1 MNMLEYT
8 FHTHFWMGR
17 EVKLHEPSNNDPSL
31 ILLYPEAI
39 SHTCKRRM
47 KKQDGMDCWRAQ
59 NLFLFLL
66 FIGTAVVIIPRRSKG
81 NTSLLYFLTDH
92 VEAIQN
98 QVRSHTLTTI
108 SFQSQ
113 YEIQPKYGII
123 SSSSANTF
131 KNFVRP
137 LCNTGWEHLSLS
149 MCTVCCILTF
159 FLNVIPLTLR

>member
-1 MNMLEYT
+1 
-8 FHTHFWMGR
+8 MGR
-17 EVKLHEPSNNDPSL
+17 EVKLHEPSNNNPSL

-39 SHTCKRRM
+39 SQTCKRKMRN
-47 KKQDGMDCWRAQ
+47 QDGMDCWRAQ
-59 NLFLFLL
+59 DLFLL
-66 FIGTAVVIIPRRSKG
+66 LTGTAAVIIPRRSKG

-98 QVRSHTLTTI
+98 QVRSHTLTNI

-113 YEIQPKYGII
+113 YEIQPKSGII
-123 SSSSANTF
+123 PSSSANTF

-149 MCTVCCILTF
+149 MCTVCCI
-159 FLNVIPLTLR
+159 